1 MKCAILLFFLFLP
14 ASQAFGQQYVTRY
27 DAYVGYAFLNSPKIS
42 LFQPGFQFQVGMRPR
57 TWYSL
62 GFDYTWASGS
72 MTLTP
77 NLLPTPLQQQLGGLL
92 EQLAAAGKLPP
103 GYKLAVGADS
113 TTQAFSAGP
122 QLAYRH
128 WTHMTIFVRPDLGAI
143 RESATPTPADP
154 IAKLVVSRLTPTGH
168 KTDWQAF
175 YGFGGGIDIIP
186 SRNLALRIQADFVR
200 DHLFNDI
207 LKDARNTVRF
217 SIGPAFN
224 FGRRVE

>member
-113 TTQAFSAGP
+113 TT
-122 QLAYRH
+122 
-128 WTHMTIFVRPDLGAI
+128 
-143 RESATPTPADP
+143 
-154 IAKLVVSRLTPTGH
+154 
-168 KTDWQAF
+168 
-175 YGFGGGIDIIP
+175 
-186 SRNLALRIQADFVR
+186 
-200 DHLFNDI
+200 
-207 LKDARNTVRF
+207 
-217 SIGPAFN
+217 
-224 FGRRVE
+224 